1 MKVMY
6 YFRSLFLLLL
16 AILITPNSLFGFQQI
31 GDKFL
36 EKGKEAEKRGNYED
50 ALQIWMASRA
60 EVPVPDLE
68 IARAFI
74 ELVTRERMKDHYQ
87 NATFMYNWGLN
98 AQDVQYNREALEK
111 ELEYLS
117 PLMENNVFRDI
128 RNKLKDEDPAV
139 YHAIKKFW
147 DRLDPTPGTVY
158 NERLLEHWERIA
170 YAYEHFSYGSQDDR
184 TLDDRADLYLK
195 FGPPDRK
202 NTGTLT
208 YDDGLARNLIRTR
221 LTDFVSQTDYNT
233 VDYDMARL
241 LEFALV
247 TSVRDYANNPDFEIW
262 TYEGMAEKQN
272 IIYIFGNTSSGNRFE
287 QMKSV
292 DDFIPTG
299 AYSPADR
306 NRLITLIREQR
317 PLQKQP
323 PRALTS
329 DTTLT
334 SPTITGEDFNE
345 AITAINRTGRQITKV
360 TPALILQM
368 IYYQQLS
375 AVDGFFGNTYNQLY
389 SQFSARFENIS
400 TSLSRQLKS
409 KNQHEI
415 RQIQDAAPPEQSRY
429 IEAITGIGITTYRY
443 RLLGEHNQPYLAL
456 FVKSD
461 PYQAFINDYVNN
473 KNNPNYDEDF
483 SDLQMLHHLEIRDE
497 DWNLLTQAEYNP
509 DISIDIK
516 RNSAQA
522 ISMFNVPYGPHNS
535 QIIISS
541 EFHNTDPK
549 TDNIYKNTPFPH
561 HLRGLGTTTLSYPPP
576 LNPNEVVLSDL
587 MLGYGLRD
595 DSDLPFPFVIS
606 HERKIPTNSNMVF
619 HFEAYNLTANAGGIY
634 PFEIFYEVTGED
646 GNLERLSASNTDGSV
661 SLTLNFQSAEPRSK
675 QTIEVDTEKFHP
687 GSYTIKVEL
696 IDQNGNTDVRELDFE
711 IIEPKDEP
719 NR

>member
-1 MKVMY
+1 MK
-6 YFRSLFLLLL
+6 YFRSPLLLLL
-16 AILITPNSLFGFQQI
+16 AILITPCPLFGFQQV
-31 GDKFL
+31 GDSFL
-36 EKGKEAEKRGNYED
+36 EKGKEAEKQGNYEK

-60 EVPVPDLE
+60 EVPVPDLD

-74 ELVTRERMKDHYQ
+74 KLVTRERMKDHYQ
-87 NATFMYNWGLN
+87 NATFMYNWGLT
-98 AQDVQYNREALEK
+98 AQDVQYNREALEN

-117 PLMENNVFRDI
+117 PLMENRVLRDI
-128 RNKLKDEDPAV
+128 RNKLKDENPAV
-139 YHAIKKFW
+139 YNAIKTFW

-170 YAYEHFSYGSQDDR
+170 YAYEHFSYGTQEDR

-202 NTGTLT
+202 KTGTLR
-208 YDDGLARNLIRTR
+208 YNDGLARNLIRTR
-221 LTDFVSQTDYNT
+221 LTDFVSQTDYNSR
-233 VDYDMARL
+233 DYNMAQI
-241 LEFALV
+241 LEKALV
-247 TSVRDYANNPDFEIW
+247 ASVRDYANNPAFEIW
-262 TYEGMAEKQN
+262 TYEGISKTQN
-272 IIYIFGNTSSGNRFE
+272 IFYIFGNTSSGSRFDR
-287 QMKSV
+287 MRSV
-292 DDFIPTG
+292 DDFIPAG

-317 PLQKQP
+317 PLQQNP

-334 SPTITGEDFNE
+334 SSPITGEDFSNALTE
-345 AITAINRTGRQITKV
+345 INRSGRQITKV
-360 TPALILQM
+360 TPALILQL

-375 AVDGFFGNTYNQLY
+375 AVDGFFGNTYNVLY
-389 SQFSARFENIS
+389 SQFSTRFENIS
-400 TSLSRQLKS
+400 TSLSRELKA
-409 KNQHEI
+409 KNQHEV
-415 RQIQDAAPPEQSRY
+415 RRIQQAAPPEQSRY
-429 IEAITGIGITTYRY
+429 IDAISEIGLTTYSY
-443 RLLGEHNQPYLAL
+443 RLLGEQNQPYIAL

-483 SDLQMLHHLEIRDE
+483 SDLQMLHHLEIRDD

-522 ISMFNVPYGPHNS
+522 ISMFNLPYGPPNS

-561 HLRGLGTTTLSYPPP
+561 HLRGLGKTTLRYPPP

-587 MLGYGLRD
+587 MIGYDLRA

-619 HFEAYNLTANAGGIY
+619 HFEAYNLTANAGGNY
-634 PFEIFYEVTGED
+634 PFEIFYEVTSKD
-646 GNLERLSASNTDGSV
+646 GNLERLSSSNADGLV
-661 SLTLNFQSAEPRSK
+661 SLTLNFQSVESRSK
-675 QTIEVDTEKFHP
+675 QTIEVDTEKFKP

-696 IDQNGNTDVRELDFE
+696 IDQNGNTDVREIEFE
-711 IIEPKDEP
+711 IVEP
-719 NR
+719 NKEPTQ